1 MASRVDLSDSDSVRR
16 PRRLPQRE
24 EHAMHDLILASIFAA
39 MILVPCVVASG
50 SGKSS
55 EEEA

>member
-1 MASRVDLSDSDSVRR
+1 
-16 PRRLPQRE
+16 
-24 EHAMHDLILASIFAA
+24 MHDLILASIFAA